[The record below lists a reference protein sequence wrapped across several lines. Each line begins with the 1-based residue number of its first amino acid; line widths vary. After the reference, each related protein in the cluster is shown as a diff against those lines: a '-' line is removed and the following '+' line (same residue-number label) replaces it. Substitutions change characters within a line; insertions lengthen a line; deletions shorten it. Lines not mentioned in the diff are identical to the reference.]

1 MDPVTVPILGVLVAG
16 GVIGGSQVAE
26 DWNTKDGVPEKM
38 RHWNPLWIFDYH
50 GFREKER
57 ARRRDLTEVQARTQP
72 SIGFFLSKN
81 APYYIHDVISAM
93 DINGWTQGEPR
104 YQNPFIQR
112 GDVLMA
118 IEEED
123 VTHADFDLI
132 KDLLSG
138 EDRSLLRCTFNR
150 AGNEST
156 FTWCF
161 LDKGD
166 GGSGAR

>member
-1 MDPVTVPILGVLVAG
+1 MASGRRNVRVGAI
-16 GVIGGSQVAE
+16 SQ
-26 DWNTKDGVPEKM
+26 K
-38 RHWNPLWIFDYH
+38 
-50 GFREKER
+50 FRR
-57 ARRRDLTEVQARTQP
+57 GPSRRSA
-72 SIGFFLSKN
+72 FFLSKN

-156 FTWCF
+156 FTVQ
-161 LDKGD
+161 LMRHRVV
-166 GGSGAR
+166 AR